1 MDLRRGGNRAVKTR
15 ASFSAIGKE
24 LDNIE
29 LTIAQTA
36 TRSMQDAVD
45 GLKVELRGQ
54 VIEAGMGQRLA
65 NTWRGD
71 VYPKVY
77 GRVSMNPAGVVR
89 SAAPLIVDAFARGA
103 TIRPVNGAKY
113 LWIPTRNV
121 PRRRRAGSYRSNM
134 SARSGGGGAMSP
146 EECELHF
153 NTEFSIRIGRNGS
166 LLAFMDLTASRNAL
180 SRVNN
185 GLRRDTAGRRR
196 QGRTAKPI
204 LMFVL
209 RKTVK
214 LKRLFDI
221 EGAANRWAAKVPAL
235 FEARWR

>member
-1 MDLRRGGNRAVKTR
+1 M
-15 ASFSAIGKE
+15 
-24 LDNIE
+24 DNIE
-29 LTIAQTA
+29 LTIAQVA

-45 GLKVELRGQ
+45 GLTAELRGQ
-54 VIEAGMGQRLA
+54 AIEAGMGQRLA

-71 VYPKVY
+71 VYPKIY

-89 SAAPLIVDAFARGA
+89 SAAPLIIDAFARGA

-113 LWIPTRNV
+113 LWIPTRAV
-121 PRRRRAGSYRSNM
+121 PRRRRAGSYKSNM

-153 NTEFSIRIGRNGS
+153 NTEFTVRPGARGS
-166 LLAFMDLTASRNAL
+166 LLAFMDLTTGL
-180 SRVNN
+180 SRRGG
-185 GLRRDTAGRRR
+185 GLRRDTRGRQA
-196 QGRTAKPI
+196 QGRKAKPV

-221 EGAANRWAAKVPAL
+221 EGAASRWAAKVPTL

>member
-1 MDLRRGGNRAVKTR
+1 MRIGV
-15 ASFSAIGKE
+15 SFPSIVKE

-36 TRSMQDAVD
+36 TSSMQDAVD
-45 GLKVELRGQ
+45 GLKAELRGQ

-71 VYPKVY
+71 VYPRVY
-77 GRVSMNPAGVVR
+77 GKVSMNPAGVVR
-89 SAAPLIVDAFARGA
+89 SAAPLIIDAFARGA
-103 TIRPVNGAKY
+103 TIRPVNGSKY
-113 LWIPTRNV
+113 LWIPTKAV
-121 PRRRRAGSYRSNM
+121 PRARRGGSYRSNL
-134 SARSGGGGAMSP
+134 SRRAGGGGAMSP

-153 NTEFSIRIGRNGS
+153 NAEFSLRPGRNGS
-166 LLAFMDLTASRNAL
+166 LLAFMDLTAGL
-180 SRVNN
+180 SPRGG

-196 QGRTAKPI
+196 QGRKARPV

-214 LKRLFDI
+214 LPRLFDI
-221 EGAANRWAAKVPAL
+221 EVSASRWAAKVPSL

>member
-1 MDLRRGGNRAVKTR
+1 MRIS
-15 ASFSAIGKE
+15 ASFPSITKD
-24 LDNIE
+24 LDAVE
-29 LTIAQTA
+29 LTIAQAA

-45 GLKVELRGQ
+45 GLKNELRGQ

-89 SAAPLIVDAFARGA
+89 SAAPLIIDAFARGA
-103 TIRPVNGAKY
+103 TIRPINGSKY
-113 LWIPTRNV
+113 LWIPTKSV
-121 PRRRRAGSYRSNM
+121 PRQRRSSSYRSNI
-134 SARSGGGGAMSP
+134 SRRAGGGSAMSP

-153 NTEFSIRIGRNGS
+153 NTEFDIRLGRNGS
-166 LLAFMDLTASRNAL
+166 LLAFMDLTAGL
-180 SRVNN
+180 SPRGG

-196 QGRTAKPI
+196 QGRKAKPV

-214 LKRLFDI
+214 LPRLFDI
-221 EGAANRWAAKVPAL
+221 EGAANRWAAKVPSL